1 MLFNSL
7 KALSEKMCARS
18 KPSIEKG
25 SSPSPNK
32 ANGTYVLEEQLQ
44 KLLVGQSHW
53 QVHAKASL
61 KLLSRRKLRL
71 SGNVPP
77 TPTPLPLPKVLH
89 AKEDGKELVE
99 ELKDFNVS
107 GQSSNNSFKRQI
119 SAPAAVKL
127 TLAEACSQVA
137 QKQAKEIEEVEP
149 EERPPMMRRETR
161 ANLLQH
167 ASTCPGYGRPMIPS
181 YWPEYVI
188 DMFQNARLSEMPFVS
203 FTESHWRLL
212 CGSSQMPHPQKALT
226 GGEDSLFVCP
236 NGSAAGVADG
246 VGEWQWRFGLDPRA
260 FADELM
266 NGAKTAGEQTQHQVG
281 MKAAMR
287 AQLMLS
293 EGYQGASS
301 FGSATALVAA
311 LDPSGEAKLGV
322 ANLGDSGLRILR
334 WSDGTTPRKPRGVH
348 IACRTTEQQHA
359 FNCPFQLARLPEPK
373 DYADLRT
380 KGLGSLVRAMEKSAK
395 TKQDL
400 PEHSDSYTFEVQ
412 EGDVVLMGTDGI
424 FDNLHDS
431 EVCELAQI
439 SLEATVGSQEKAGPW
454 HIDPS
459 RLAKAYAEAARV
471 RSEDTSARTPFGNL
485 ARQAGLQHMGGK
497 MDDISVVVGVVVK
510 V

>member
-1 MLFNSL
+1 
-7 KALSEKMCARS
+7 MCARS
-18 KPSIEKG
+18 KPSGLEKG
-25 SSPSPNK
+25 SSPK
-32 ANGTYVLEEQLQ
+32 AIDTKVLECELQ
-44 KLLVGQSHW
+44 KLLTGSSHL

-61 KLLSRRKLRL
+61 KLLSRRKLRA
-71 SGNVPP
+71 GNVPP
-77 TPTPLPLPKVLH
+77 TPTPLPLPKVLQEEE
-89 AKEDGKELVE
+89 EDL
-99 ELKDFNVS
+99 
-107 GQSSNNSFKRQI
+107 GQSNSFKRQI

-127 TLAEACSQVA
+127 TLAEVCA
-137 QKQAKEIEEVEP
+137 QADAAAKAKESEME
-149 EERPPMMRRETR
+149 EERPIMRRETK

-181 YWPEYVI
+181 YWPNYVVE
-188 DMFQNARLSEMPFVS
+188 MFQSARREMPFVS
-203 FTESHWRLL
+203 FTESHFRLL
-212 CGSSQMPHPQKALT
+212 CGSSQMPHPQKAHT
-226 GGEDSLFVCP
+226 GGEDSLFICP

-266 NGAKTAGEQTQHQVG
+266 QGAKIAGEQTQHQVG
-281 MKAAMR
+281 LHAETR

-293 EGYQGASS
+293 EGYQGATS

-311 LDPSGEAKLGV
+311 LDPSEAKLGV

-334 WSDGTTPRKPRGVH
+334 WSDGLRKKPRGVH
-348 IACRTTEQQHA
+348 IANRTSEQQHA
-359 FNCPFQLARLPEPK
+359 FNCPFQLAHLPQPK
-373 DYADLRT
+373 DYAELRA
-380 KGLGSLVRAMEKSAK
+380 KGMGSLVRAMEKSGK
-395 TKQDL
+395 SKQDL
-400 PEHSDSYTFEVQ
+400 PSHADAYTFEVE

-439 SLEATVGSQEKAGPW
+439 SLEATIGRQEKSGPW
-454 HIDPS
+454 QIDPN

-471 RSEDTSARTPFGNL
+471 RSEDSSARTPFGNL

-510 V
+510 I